1 MVSSQQHREGK
12 SGGNYDNMRCKG
24 ARAPEGERKKGGLV
38 AAIQETMSSGD
49 MCCSERQVK
58 ATLGGVDASDGP

>member
-1 MVSSQQHREGK
+1 MH
-12 SGGNYDNMRCKG
+12 CKG

>member
-12 SGGNYDNMRCKG
+12 SGGNYNMRCKG
-24 ARAPEGERKKGGLV
+24 TGAPEGERKKGGLV

-49 MCCSERQVK
+49 IRCSERQVK